1 MKKLLSVLMAI
12 LFILPNHVAKG
23 YDIINLPGGEKKIVY
38 SYGELQELSEHHK
51 QLAQDIMDKSK
62 HYDNVKFASNL
73 VGCGSMIVGAL
84 WFLSNINKD
93 GTMHKD
99 GTIHSMLAGS
109 GLFALGLL
117 SLIGGHWY
125 SNHNTDKLQKQ
136 KDAISLTKSEI
147 TGTKYYVD
155 DFISKNYITTEQ
167 AAKDFYYIIY
177 LDNQGFVYQTELG
190 GASIL
195 HSIVPL
201 ETKYK
206 FYI

>member
-1 MKKLLSVLMAI
+1 MKKLLSMFLAFLCLLSPCSV
-12 LFILPNHVAKG
+12 KG
-23 YDIINLPGGEKKIVY
+23 YQTTNLPDGGKKITY

-51 QLAQDIMDKSK
+51 QLGQNIMDKSK
-62 HYDNVKFASNL
+62 HYDNIKFASSL

-136 KDAISLTKSEI
+136 KDAVSSIKSSIIE
-147 TGTKYYVD
+147 TKYYVD
-155 DFISKNYITTEQ
+155 AFISKNYITTEQ
-167 AAKDFYYIIY
+167 AAKDFYYSTY
-177 LDNQGFVYQTELG
+177 LDNQGFVYQTEFG

-195 HSIVPL
+195 HEIVPL

-206 FYI
+206 FDV